1 MEKHDYTRVYIY
13 ICIHR
18 IFGILLGYQGFI
30 WEYGDLTSNMLRY
43 DLMICN
49 GEYNGILDVMECTVM
64 WMSLEWWLGFG
75 MIWVD
80 IQNWPKFRFLNYY
93 DLSRCWHSTTKHGS
107 FNHKKGHLW
116 YWNDNVRTILGVVT
130 IIYCKGALT
139 IKQGDVVDKWWSI
152 LLNIGGYTLMVY
164 YRWDCES
171 PQWGYRDTNGMTEGL
186 EHCSDGF
193 DLYTAHATT
202 HRCCTWIMVEFHRW
216 RCMMNWKTL
225 ADVTAQLSPFRKP
238 SKSSRFSTQ
247 LGVLSWFIMI
257 PSLVLGWF
265 RLVVNSFAVSQVG
278 SANRQLYAGSIPAY
292 VIPMCPNLPWG
303 SLPFFSGAS
312 VAKITQ
318 D

>member
-1 MEKHDYTRVYIY
+1 MKAHNGDTGIPMEWQRVLNTVQMGL
-13 ICIHR
+13 ICTQHMR
-18 IFGILLGYQGFI
+18 Q
-30 WEYGDLTSNMLRY
+30 LT
-43 DLMICN
+43 
-49 GEYNGILDVMECTVM
+49 GAV
-64 WMSLEWWLGFG
+64 
-75 MIWVD
+75 
-80 IQNWPKFRFLNYY
+80 
-93 DLSRCWHSTTKHGS
+93 HGS
-107 FNHKKGHLW
+107 
-116 YWNDNVRTILGVVT
+116 
-130 IIYCKGALT
+130 
-139 IKQGDVVDKWWSI
+139 WWSS
-152 LLNIGGYTLMVY
+152 TVDAA
-164 YRWDCES
+164 W
-171 PQWGYRDTNGMTEGL
+171 WTE
-186 EHCSDGF
+186 
-193 DLYTAHATT
+193 
-202 HRCCTWIMVEFHRW
+202 
-216 RCMMNWKTL
+216 KTL